1 LNILALETST
11 QYCSAALL
19 LDGTLTC
26 REELAG
32 QRHSE
37 LILAMVDALLDASN
51 CELAHLNGIAFGAGP
66 GSFTGL
72 RIACGVAQGLA
83 FGAGLPVVPV
93 GTLLA
98 LAEAAGA
105 PRVVTCLDARMGQIY
120 HAAYQRNGA
129 EWSETAAPSVCCA
142 DMAPALEGGGWV
154 GCGSGFAVYGDA
166 LAARYRGQLARVQSQ
181 ALPHAREVAQLA
193 VPVLAAGNGVPAEQ
207 AVPEAHALIALDIA
221 DPEHPR
227 EVSTVSLGD
236 DEEPHW
242 DLDRSDGPESGGEFG
257 WV

>member
-1 LNILALETST
+1 MVLRSGGSGSGLSLLALDTSPE
-11 QYCSAALL
+11 YRSAALL
-19 LDGTLTC
+19 RG
-26 REELAG
+26 EELTHREAHAV

-37 LILAMVDALLDASN
+37 LILPMIEDLLAAAGLDL
-51 CELAHLNGIAFGAGP
+51 EQLDGIAFGAGP

-105 PRVVTCLDARMGQIY
+105 PRVVACLDARMGEIY

-129 EWSETAAPSVCCA
+129 GWSETVMPNVCKA
-142 DMAPALEGGGWV
+142 DAAPALEGGDWV

-166 LAARYRGQLARVQSQ
+166 LAARYHGQLARVQSQ
-181 ALPHAREVAQLA
+181 AFPHAREVAQLA
-193 VPVLAAGNGVPAEQ
+193 LRLLAAGHGVPAEQ
-207 AVPEAHALIALDIA
+207 A
-221 DPEHPR
+221 
-227 EVSTVSLGD
+227 
-236 DEEPHW
+236 
-242 DLDRSDGPESGGEFG
+242 GPVYLRDKVARKMHG
-257 WV
+257 